1 MTGAPHTD
9 DSAAAGTSASRPP
22 AVDEPRRIVLEA
34 VHNMRD
40 LGGLTTADGRTVRA
54 GVLFRS
60 DMLKHATGA
69 DLARIGE
76 LGLRTVIDLRTAE
89 EIELHGRFEAE
100 GVDYRNLELRHL
112 RWDRFPVQPNG
123 EAEKAEFLRQ
133 RYSGFLESGADAIR
147 DSLDL
152 IATQSPTLVH
162 CIAGKDRTG
171 VVIAVALALAG
182 VPEADVAA
190 DFALT
195 GHGQQRYRA
204 WAERTGLPVFI
215 GLSTPAEAMLGTF
228 EELRAR
234 YRSVED
240 YARII
245 GFEDVDKLKDTL
257 LAP

>member
-1 MTGAPHTD
+1 MTERPSQHHDEAE
-9 DSAAAGTSASRPP
+9 AGTSSRPP

-40 LGGLTTADGRTVRA
+40 LGGIDTADGGTVRH

-60 DMLKHATGA
+60 DMLRHATGA
-69 DLARIGE
+69 DLERIGE
-76 LGLRTVIDLRTAE
+76 LGLRTVVDLRRPDEIAE
-89 EIELHGRFEAE
+89 HGRFEAE
-100 GVDYRNLELRHL
+100 GVDYRHLELRHL
-112 RWDRFPVQPNG
+112 RWELFAAEPET
-123 EAEKAEFLRQ
+123 EAERVLFLRQ

-171 VVIAVALALAG
+171 VVIALTLALLG
-182 VPEADVAA
+182 VSDDDIAA

-195 GHGQQRYRA
+195 NLGQARYRA
-204 WAERTGLPVFI
+204 WAEQSSRPVFR
-215 GLSTPAEAMLGTF
+215 GLATPEAAMLGTL

-234 YRSVED
+234 YRSAED

-245 GFEDVDKLKDTL
+245 GFADIDKLKDAL
-257 LAP
+257 LD

>member
-1 MTGAPHTD
+1 MTEHLSHDRDNAEAGASP
-9 DSAAAGTSASRPP
+9 RPP

-40 LGGLTTADGRTVRA
+40 LGGLKTADGRTVRS

-76 LGLRTVIDLRTAE
+76 LGLRTVIDLRRPD
-89 EIELHGRFEAE
+89 EIEQHGRFDAE
-100 GVDYRNLELRHL
+100 GVDYRHLELRHL
-112 RWDRFPVQPNG
+112 RWERFEQEPDSVP
-123 EAEKAEFLRQ
+123 EKVEFLRQ

-152 IATQSPTLVH
+152 IANQSPTLVH

-171 VVIAVALALAG
+171 IVIAVTLALLG
-182 VPEADVAA
+182 VPESDIAA

-195 GHGQQRYRA
+195 EHSQARYRD
-204 WAERTGLPVFI
+204 WAEREGLPVFH
-215 GLSTPAEAMLGTF
+215 GLSTPEEAMLETLG
-228 EELRAR
+228 ELRSR
-234 YRSVED
+234 YVSVEA

-245 GFEDVDKLKDTL
+245 GFADTDKLKDAL
-257 LAP
+257 LD